1 MLILNNTGL
10 QPVLGKY
17 GKIPRIN
24 HAVFV
29 NVEFIARF
37 MFAADNNTVGSLN
50 RVFRQSARR

>member
-1 MLILNNTGL
+1 L

-29 NVEFIARF
+29 NVEFIERL
-37 MFAADNNTVGSLN
+37 MFAAVLFDAPYAVAIYRESSIQYLFLSN
-50 RVFRQSARR
+50 F